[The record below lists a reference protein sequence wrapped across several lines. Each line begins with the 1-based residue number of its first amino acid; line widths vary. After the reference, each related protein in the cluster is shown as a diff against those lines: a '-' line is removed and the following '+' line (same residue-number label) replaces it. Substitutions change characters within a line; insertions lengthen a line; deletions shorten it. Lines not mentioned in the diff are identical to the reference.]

1 MIVNFGKGIRRNPV
15 LVDMFNRLAYKERK
29 GSGFEKVISGY
40 QFLVNYSVESFDIS
54 DANLRT
60 QIKESIKENPKVTR
74 RELVGKIGYLLDK
87 FSRIWQKW

>member
-1 MIVNFGKGIRRNPV
+1 
-15 LVDMFNRLAYKERK
+15 MFNRLAYKERK